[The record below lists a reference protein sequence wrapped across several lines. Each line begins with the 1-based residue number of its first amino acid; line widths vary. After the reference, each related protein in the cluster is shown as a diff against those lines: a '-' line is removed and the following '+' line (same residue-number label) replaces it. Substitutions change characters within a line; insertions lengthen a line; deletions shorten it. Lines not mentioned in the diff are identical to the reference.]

1 MTTAISDIV
10 TRLKSYGYDLYLE
23 GSTLRYK
30 CLALIEPPKDKVLP
44 LLEVIKRN
52 REAVIDYL
60 KPKNTSIPF
69 EVLRD
74 LYLATFNRTGWTQGL
89 MDRPEVGQA
98 EDRLNEIWLD
108 CMEGRAS
115 LDDFKTVLNK
125 WEAVVKGAMTSK
137 GGSTKG

>member
-1 MTTAISDIV
+1 MTTTISDIV

-30 CLALIEPPKDKVLP
+30 CLAMLEPPKDKVLP
-44 LLEVIKRN
+44 LLETLR
-52 REAVIDYL
+52 RDRQAVIEEL

-115 LDDFKTVLNK
+115 LDDFKAILK
-125 WEAVVKGAMTSK
+125 EWEGIISGAIRQVAN
-137 GGSTKG
+137 GS

>member
-60 KPKNTSIPF
+60 KPKNKAIPYDS
-69 EVLRD
+69 LKS
-74 LYLATFNRTGWTQGL
+74 LYLEA
-89 MDRPEVGQA
+89 
-98 EDRLNEIWLD
+98 
-108 CMEGRAS
+108 
-115 LDDFKTVLNK
+115 FK
-125 WEAVVKGAMTSK
+125 ESE
-137 GGSTKG
+137 

>member
-74 LYLATFNRTGWTQGL
+74 LYLATFNRTGWIIGL
-89 MDRPEVGQA
+89 MDRPEVMQA

-108 CMEGRAS
+108 CMEGRAT
-115 LDDFKTVLNK
+115 LEDFKRTLAE
-125 WEAVVKGAMTSK
+125 WEKLIGRCSN
-137 GGSTKG
+137 GNN

>member
-1 MTTAISDIV
+1 MNIQTVLTD
-10 TRLKSYGYDLYLE
+10 LKNLGYHLSLE
-23 GSTLRYK
+23 EGQIRYK

-74 LYLATFNRTGWTQGL
+74 LYLATFNRTGWIKGL
-89 MDRPEVGQA
+89 MDRPEVMQA
-98 EDRLNEIWLD
+98 EDRLN
-108 CMEGRAS
+108 
-115 LDDFKTVLNK
+115 
-125 WEAVVKGAMTSK
+125 
-137 GGSTKG
+137 